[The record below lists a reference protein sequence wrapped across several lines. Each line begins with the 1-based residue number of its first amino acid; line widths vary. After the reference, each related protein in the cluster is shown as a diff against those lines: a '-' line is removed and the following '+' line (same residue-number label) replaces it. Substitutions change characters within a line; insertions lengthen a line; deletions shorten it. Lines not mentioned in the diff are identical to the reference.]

1 VISKTFFFDLQQDD
15 AETRLLYHTSKS
27 SVIQGKIEKFLKIFV
42 SFRVFSLLKMGWGV
56 SPRRVFRVFRGQ
68 KWCDFARHKKAVAMS
83 NGDNKPLRSSYFLQG
98 FLLQD
103 AAAFLQGAAALA
115 KPDFS

>member
-42 SFRVFSLLKMGWGV
+42 SFRVFSLLKMGCRRQPT
-56 SPRRVFRVFRGQ
+56 PRFPCFPWTKMARFRQAQ
-68 KWCDFARHKKAVAMS
+68 KSRCYEQR
-83 NGDNKPLRSSYFLQG
+83 R
-98 FLLQD
+98 
-103 AAAFLQGAAALA
+103 
-115 KPDFS
+115 